1 MMESVVQSLI
11 PSAPSQSLPLYLTRF
26 VGREQEQETLASLLT
41 KTRLLT
47 LIGAGGIGKTRLAL
61 HIASGLGES
70 FPDGICLVELSS
82 LTEPS
87 LVLQAVASALAIG
100 TDRDEPLVLSLIAAL
115 QERRCL
121 LILDSCE
128 HVLTA
133 CAVLVEALLDACPHL
148 HILATSREALH
159 IAIETK
165 WRVVPLSVP
174 HPDPVLLLEQLAG
187 YESVQLFCERAAEI
201 DPRFRLTGQNAAAVV
216 HICRQLDGL
225 PLALELAAAR
235 LTVLSVDQLAARLDE
250 RFLVLTQGARTTD
263 TRQQTLYAM
272 LDWSYGLLTAAE
284 QTVFQALAVFAGN
297 WNLEA
302 IEQIVDLEST
312 APYALFEVLAHLVN
326 KSLVIAEEQDMG
338 QGETAEVRYRLLDT
352 MRQYAQEKVKQ
363 AGQWPWLCERH
374 CAWYLHVATQLSV
387 NLSGSEHLASLQ
399 ALETEMPQFRV
410 ALTRSL
416 ATGHL
421 EMAAQ
426 LADVLRRVWITHNH
440 FSEGR
445 HWFESLLATEKDA
458 QRLPPALRARVLFGA
473 AEFARYQGAHDRAVT
488 LLEQQIA
495 LLRPLDDAHALAEAQ
510 SYLGLALG
518 ARGDY
523 AQAHRLFQTS
533 LAFYRA
539 SGHEK
544 ELASTLLSEAFVTL
558 AQGKYQQATALSEEV
573 CQMLRETGNTAYL
586 LYALFTLAQATLL
599 QGKLERTREV
609 CLEALHLAQALQQ
622 TYGLAASLGLIAGLL
637 GSAGMP
643 EQAARFFG
651 AAQAI
656 QDRIQAPHPPAGR
669 ALQERMILPVRT
681 ALGKEQ
687 FVRQYTAG
695 QASTQTEILAEAEAI
710 LQEIHIAVEKRPHD
724 RSIKANSKAPGGL
737 SRREREVLALVA
749 TGLTDAQVAQRL
761 LISSQTVGK
770 HLRSIYAK
778 LSVSSRSGAT
788 RFAVEHGLL

>member
-1 MMESVVQSLI
+1 MMESVVQSLT
-11 PSAPSQSLPLYLTRF
+11 PSVLSQSLPLYLTRF
-26 VGREQEQETLASLLT
+26 VGREGEQEALTSLLT
-41 KTRLLT
+41 TARLLT
-47 LIGAGGIGKTRLAL
+47 LVGAGGIGKTRLAL
-61 HIASGLGES
+61 HIASGLGKA

-82 LTEPS
+82 LAEPS
-87 LVLQAVASALAIG
+87 LVPQAVASALAIG
-100 TDRDEPLVLSLIAAL
+100 TGRDEPLVSLLVAAL

-133 CAVLVEALLDACPHL
+133 CAALVEALLAACPHL

-159 IAIETK
+159 IAIETQ
-165 WRVVPLSVP
+165 WRVAPLSAP
-174 HPDPVLLLEQLAG
+174 HPDHVLSMEQLAS
-187 YESVQLFCERAAEI
+187 YESVQLFCERATEI
-201 DPRFRLTGQNAAAVV
+201 DPRFCLTEQNAAAVV
-216 HICRQLDGL
+216 RICRQLDGL

-235 LTVLSVDQLAARLDE
+235 LQVLSVDQLAARLNE
-250 RFLVLTQGARTTD
+250 RFLLLMQGARTKD
-263 TRQQTLYAM
+263 ARQHTLYAM
-272 LDWSYGLLTAAE
+272 LDWSYGLLTPAE
-284 QTVFQALAVFAGN
+284 QTVFQSLAVFAGSG
-297 WNLEA
+297 NLEA
-302 IEQIVDLEST
+302 VEQIVGPEWT

-338 QGETAEVRYRLLDT
+338 GGEAAEVRYRLLDT
-352 MRQYAQEKVKQ
+352 MRQYAQEKVQQ
-363 AGQWPWLCERH
+363 AGQWQRLCERH
-374 CAWYLHVATQLSV
+374 CAWYLHVATQLGAR
-387 NLSGSEHLASLQ
+387 LSGSEQLTSLQ

-410 ALTRSL
+410 ALTRTL
-416 ATGHL
+416 VTGHL
-421 EMAAQ
+421 DMTAQ
-426 LADVLRRVWITHNH
+426 LADALRRVWIIHNH

-445 HWFESLLATEKDA
+445 HWFESLLAVEENE
-458 QRLPPALRARVLFGA
+458 QRLLPALRARVLFGA
-473 AEFARYQGAHDRAVT
+473 AEFARYQGAYDRAVA
-488 LLEQQIA
+488 LLERQIA
-495 LLRPLDDAHALAEAQ
+495 LLRTLDDAHALAEAQ

-523 AQAHRLFQTS
+523 AQAHRLFLSS
-533 LAFYRA
+533 LALYRA

-544 ELASTLLSEAFVTL
+544 ELASTLLSEAFVIL
-558 AQGKYQQATALSEEV
+558 AQGRYQQATALSEEV

-637 GSAGMP
+637 GSVGMP

-656 QDRIQAPHPPAGR
+656 LDRIQAPHPPAGR

-681 ALGKEQ
+681 ALGKKQ
-687 FVRQYTAG
+687 FALQYAAG
-695 QASTQTEILAEAEAI
+695 EASAQAEILAEAEAI
-710 LQEIHIAVEKRPHD
+710 LQGIHIAVEKSSRN
-724 RSIKANSKAPGGL
+724 RLVKVNSNAPGGL

-749 TGLTDAQVAQRL
+749 TGLTDVQVAQRL
-761 LISSQTVGK
+761 LISPQTVGK

-778 LSVSSRSGAT
+778 LNVSSRSGAT
-788 RFAVEHGLL
+788 RFAVEHGLF